1 MTPVQEFHVAYSASG
16 FGVGFLVGLTGVG
29 GGSLM
34 TPLLILLFGIHP
46 ITAVGTDLLQ
56 ASGTKSVGSLVHGAN
71 RTIDWPIVGRLASGS
86 LPATVL
92 TLVLLHHFGV
102 TGAGVSH
109 LISTMLGVALLLTAI
124 SLIFRPQILRWSR
137 ERFQPDPRR
146 SATATIFL
154 GALIGALVTVSSI
167 GAGALGVTILLLLYP
182 GLPMPRLVG
191 SDIAHAV
198 PLTLAA
204 GIGHWMLGSVD
215 WFLLSA
221 LLVGSVPGIVLG
233 SVLASRLPDLVLRP
247 LLASTLILVGT
258 RLVH

>member
-1 MTPVQEFHVAYSASG
+1 MPPAELHYAYSASG

-56 ASGTKSVGSLVHGAN
+56 ASITKSVGSVVHGAS
-71 RTIDWPIVGRLASGS
+71 RSIDWPIVGRLAAGS

-92 TLVLLHHFGV
+92 TLILLHRFGV
-102 TGAGVSH
+102 TGTAASH
-109 LISTMLGVALLLTAI
+109 LISTMLGVALLLTAL
-124 SLIFRPQILRWSR
+124 SLIFRPRILRWSR
-137 ERFQPDPRR
+137 HRFPPDAHR
-146 SATATIFL
+146 SAGATIML
-154 GALIGALVTVSSI
+154 GAVIGALVTLSSI
-167 GAGALGVTILLLLYP
+167 GAGALGVTVLLLLYP
-182 GLPMPRLVG
+182 DLPTPRLVG

-204 GIGHWMLGSVD
+204 GIGHWLLGSVD
-215 WFLLSA
+215 WFLLGA
-221 LLVGSVPGIVLG
+221 LLIGSIPGIVLG
-233 SVLASRLPDLVLRP
+233 SLLAARLPDLLLRP